1 MSPYRR
7 TIVYISACHF
17 DNHIHKFQRPEWI
30 AQRDFTPIEC
40 LADDCL
46 AK

>member
-1 MSPYRR
+1 MRLSEDRIIADNRIRR
-7 TIVYISACHF
+7 F
-17 DNHIHKFQRPEWI
+17 KRPEWI

-46 AK
+46 MAAPAD